1 MKSRIL
7 LTSIL
12 LLVTF
17 FIGPSLACT
26 AADGKPIVTLP
37 ASILKGWSHPFES
50 SDIGNPLTPGSTR
63 AIDGGVEIIAGGKDI
78 WGMADEFHFVYQK
91 QSGDFDVATRLES
104 LTAPHLYA
112 RAGLMARQDLSS
124 DSRHIFFLAFPDNRP
139 RHNNSSAYEFQYREK
154 KGAESHA
161 TYPPQNPGSPM
172 FPVDFPNVWVRLK
185 RVRNQFTG
193 LVSND
198 GKTWKEYGSYSM
210 DLTATIYLG
219 LAATSH
225 IADARTTARFKDL
238 RVLH

>member
-26 AADGKPIVTLP
+26 AVDGKPIVTLP

-91 QSGDFDVATRLES
+91 QSGDFDVANTYRKLDGSTPPCES
-104 LTAPHLYA
+104 RTDGP
-112 RAGLMARQDLSS
+112 RRPFFRQPAYFLSGV
-124 DSRHIFFLAFPDNRP
+124 SRQ
-139 RHNNSSAYEFQYREK
+139 SA
-154 KGAESHA
+154 
-161 TYPPQNPGSPM
+161 
-172 FPVDFPNVWVRLK
+172 
-185 RVRNQFTG
+185 
-193 LVSND
+193 
-198 GKTWKEYGSYSM
+198 
-210 DLTATIYLG
+210 
-219 LAATSH
+219 AAQ
-225 IADARTTARFKDL
+225 
-238 RVLH
+238 